1 VTVITIAAATA
12 PTIFLNNATDVDY
25 DFLVAQS
32 NAQERWERL
41 RPYVPPPVTTMGG
54 FRHEDSGP
62 GKYHH
67 SPVHPEVDFLF
78 WHPSTGM
85 PTTSEVVM
93 ESVAIMKGAKAF
105 FPNRTRTNFC
115 KLAGMKGLYAGTAKP
130 DAALAGAVVYIAVNP
145 DVPSYYMVLNA
156 SRNYKPVGGFMYSLH
171 TKLAAAGGF
180 TIKYVITPPLSTFSS
195 ATVYMQNVLPYVDLY
210 AAQPYP
216 DTQARRAVGIGF
228 TTTVLDQSI
237 VMVTTTE
244 EAPPELLLWAF
255 LNPLS
260 DDMWAGICGVIL
272 SYTIVHFFIEQLER
286 LCMPPSIPAPD
297 IGIDPD
303 DGVGVPPEEPLK
315 PTGAYTN
322 DRRLPR
328 DCVPD
333 PSSPHSRPNV
343 ASQMSCSVDAAIS

>member
-1 VTVITIAAATA
+1 
-12 PTIFLNNATDVDY
+12 
-25 DFLVAQS
+25 
-32 NAQERWERL
+32 
-41 RPYVPPPVTTMGG
+41 
-54 FRHEDSGP
+54 
-62 GKYHH
+62 
-67 SPVHPEVDFLF
+67 
-78 WHPSTGM
+78 M

-105 FPNRTRTNFC
+105 FPNRTRNNFC

-156 SRNYKPVGGFMYSLH
+156 SMNYKPVGGFMYSLH

-237 VMVTTTE
+237 IMVTTTE
-244 EAPPELLLWAF
+244 EAPPQLLLWAF

-272 SYTIVHFFIEQLER
+272 SYSIIHWMIEWLEAT
-286 LCMPPSIPAPD
+286 LKPLTLTPD
-297 IGIDPD
+297 IEIDPD
-303 DGVGVPPEEPLK
+303 DGVTIEKTVVLK
-315 PTGAYTN
+315 PSGKCGAHVYFVFY
-322 DRRLPR
+322 L
-328 DCVPD
+328 
-333 PSSPHSRPNV
+333 SSTSSYHSQCCFDSFMRV
-343 ASQMSCSVDAAIS
+343 RGLVCRIC